1 MPAFAF
7 SVPLPNAAIRCERGF
22 FFGVAVQGAVEKFVP
37 VFVKISLRE
46 DNTGERTDSSIWQSR
61 RQGGQTGAS
70 LVKLASSAFRQPQN
84 YVQRWAVVQ
93 WVGMRACGAGRCR
106 TSRPLS

>member
-22 FFGVAVQGAVEKFVP
+22 FFGVAVQGAVEKFALLSHWHCGKP
-37 VFVKISLRE
+37 TLE
-46 DNTGERTDSSIWQSR
+46 ERTDSIWQSR

-93 WVGMRACGAGRCR
+93 WVGMRACGAGQCR